1 MLLFKMR
8 KIAQNNF
15 LLLKIL
21 VKGTIESILPL
32 KRRDLEIHL
41 VSLSLD
47 QKVFDKKKEKLI
59 NLKQG
64 IFLKFKIYEWRR
76 GGVRSTNEVSLKL
89 IYFKLKKMYLPAF
102 SLYGFEVLEDS
113 FRYVLPFKV
122 LSQRHLMQVYTKL

>member
-32 KRRDLEIHL
+32 KRRDLEIYL

-47 QKVFDKKKEKLI
+47 QKVFDKKREI
-59 NLKQG
+59 N
-64 IFLKFKIYEWRR
+64 KFKT
-76 GGVRSTNEVSLKL
+76 GD
-89 IYFKLKKMYLPAF
+89 F
-102 SLYGFEVLEDS
+102 
-113 FRYVLPFKV
+113 FKV
-122 LSQRHLMQVYTKL
+122 